1 MSANPNLFP
10 GVGSIK
16 GKTAGGLIPAAS
28 LKQAST
34 TIKMDRESKLNSKTT
49 PANSGVYGVSKQQPK
64 MVSGTGQFHSDKTR
78 KYDTITWDEITAMVD
93 DPMQVDK
100 ANARWFIPSTTITRT
115 FEEQRQNGLY
125 YALWADLDG
134 DGDIPPPLKDKVVE
148 IVTDVIG
155 GCNHEIYSSRSA
167 KESYQKWHVIIPLDA
182 PLQYATWAI
191 CQMILNETF
200 QDAGYKPDL
209 ASQRAG
215 QLCYLPNRGEFYES
229 DSQRTWENFSPES
242 QWSEKLNQKRAL
254 IEQVAAITQA
264 RKEAAQARKVAI
276 SESEVTSQPKSLI
289 DAFNG
294 SYDVGS
300 ILTQAGYD
308 EGHTDAKGTHY
319 RHPSS
324 ETGNYSACVFHESGK
339 VFTVSSNDKL
349 YNDGSHAHD
358 AFSAFRCTIH
368 NGDINAALKDAGDN
382 WIMVGNDSWNKVAQR
397 NYMQDKSKVE
407 PLDFSKLPN
416 AKPLA
421 NDVIDL
427 DTGEIIHQATNQC
440 PPPFRGVMK
449 AVVDEI
455 LDTSP
460 QYQPELAMAGA
471 LSGMGSGLMGMFKQE
486 DGLRNNLYIAGI
498 APTGAGKDTPRR
510 AAVNLARAC
519 DTETL
524 GRIASGQGLE
534 DVLSDHR
541 AYLAQWDEFGHV
553 MEQFNAKHRPTHVAE
568 LVGLLLNLYTESK
581 GIFVT
586 RLKVDLLPRRVLHP
600 CLNILGF
607 TTPEAMGSALSSI
620 NVSDGTLGRFF
631 FVNGRERQL
640 PRLDLREF
648 ELPQIALDQ
657 ANGIKK
663 AVYDTQT
670 LNGFNDISVNGVT
683 MGSGVSSLNTGLG
696 ASIMIRFDGGAKQY
710 NAELNQRIF
719 DQSLLPKTN
728 PYSDQLLIRDHEK
741 IKRIAGVLAVWDCPS
756 NPVVTVEHLEW
767 AEQFNC
773 YSNETLLSFMEGHV
787 HGGDIQANA
796 ALVMK
801 LIERTVSG
809 EFEPQT
815 ARDDELIKKG
825 YAPHTLLLQRSK
837 LDTRQFADAIAQ
849 LIDGARIYCNE
860 SEITTGRGKKMKCKY
875 YEILDE

>member
-264 RKEAAQARKVAI
+264 RKEAAQARKAAI

-349 YNDGSHAHD
+349 YNDGNHAHD

-368 NGDINAALKDAGDN
+368 NGDMNAALKDAGDN

-397 NYMQDKSKVE
+397 NYMQDKNKVE

-427 DTGEIIHQATNQC
+427 DTGEIIHHATNQC

-449 AVVDEI
+449 AVVDATI
-455 LDTSP
+455 DAAP
-460 QYQPELAMAGA
+460 CPQPELAIAGTLAGMAAGCP
-471 LSGMGSGLMGMFKQE
+471 GQFKLP
-486 DGLRNNLYIAGI
+486 GGGRLNLYTVGIAG
-498 APTGAGKDTPRR
+498 TGWGKDLPRTVAIAVARCANATVIGR
-510 AAVNLARAC
+510 A
-519 DTETL
+519 
-524 GRIASGQGLE
+524 ASGQGLE
-534 DVLSDHR
+534 DAITENYVGMLTEVDEIAHMFEQLNGKNRPS
-541 AYLAQWDEFGHV
+541 YLVELGRV
-553 MEQFNAKHRPTHVAE
+553 MLHLFSASASGASARVKAKV
-568 LVGLLLNLYTESK
+568 K
-581 GIFVT
+581 GIDQISYV
-586 RLKVDLLPRRVLHP
+586 KNP
-600 CLNILGF
+600 CLSLIGF
-607 TTPEAMGSALSSI
+607 ATPENMGSALNTS
-620 NVSDGTLGRFF
+620 NAEDGLLGRLLFAF
-631 FVNGRERQL
+631 GRPDVIPRITTKGFVM
-640 PRLDLREF
+640 
-648 ELPQIALDQ
+648 PQIAQDR
-657 ANGIKK
+657 GEEIGH
-663 AVYDTQT
+663 AVNALGFSSTVVGGVT
-670 LNGFNDISVNGVT
+670 LGASVNGH
-683 MGSGVSSLNTGLG
+683 SSEEILVN
-696 ASIMIRFDGGAKQY
+696 FDDDADNHRRELLVEFTKQRNDSQNPLAKMVL
-710 NAELNQRIF
+710 ARSFEKFQRV
-719 DQSLLPKTN
+719 
-728 PYSDQLLIRDHEK
+728 
-741 IKRIAGVLAVWDCPS
+741 AGVLAVWDCPFKPVITMDHS
-756 NPVVTVEHLEW
+756 NW
-767 AEQFNC
+767 AEQFTR
-773 YSNETLLSFMEGHV
+773 YSNYQVMKFLDEHM
-787 HGGDIQANA
+787 HGSEIQANA